1 MVRTYPDFSSYHYQI
16 VRELGRNPGGGRIAY
31 LATDTRTQ
39 QSVAIKQFRFA
50 SVGADWSGYDNCQ
63 REIQIL
69 RELNHPG
76 IPRYLD
82 SFETSDGF
90 CLVQEYKPALSLAET
105 RSFSSEEIKKI
116 AIALLEI
123 LVYLQDRFPPVIH
136 RDIKPE
142 NILVGDLDETGD
154 RSVYLVDF
162 GFARIGNGEVALSSV
177 VKGTLGFMPPEQLF
191 NRQLTE
197 SSDLYGV
204 GASLICLL
212 TGTKSIDIGNLID
225 SNYRI
230 NFQHLVPQL
239 SLPWIAWLETMVQ
252 PNAENRYRN
261 AATALAALHPIYV
274 TRSPSL
280 SFVPTTLEFTAKKL
294 GEKVTQTFTLKNPIP
309 DTVLWGHWE
318 FPTHPNDPFH
328 LPESHP
334 WISITP
340 DRFEANTALCKI
352 TVATSKLMANKRYD
366 RQLVLH
372 TNTADSPRTVR
383 IQVKTAP
390 VPLKTLQPPWTRL
403 SVLLGISFLFAFKF
417 SFLWDTSVSTATSIA
432 RAINH
437 LIPF

>member
-1 MVRTYPDFSSYHYQI
+1 MVTPYPDFSSYHYQV
-16 VRELGRNPGGGRIAY
+16 VRELGRNPAGGRIAY
-31 LATDTRTQ
+31 LATDTRSQ

-50 SVGADWSGYDNCQ
+50 SLGSDWSVYDNCE

-82 SFETSDGF
+82 SFETVDGF
-90 CLVQEYKPALSLAET
+90 CLVQEYKPALSLAQT

-142 NILVGDLDETGD
+142 NILVGEADENGD

-162 GFARIGNGEVALSSV
+162 GFARIGKGEVALSSM

-191 NRQLTE
+191 NRSLTE
-197 SSDLYGV
+197 ASDLYGV

-212 TGTKSIDIGNLID
+212 TGTKSIDIGNLMD

-230 NFQHLVPQL
+230 NFQALVPQL

-261 AATALAALHPIYV
+261 AVEALKALQPIYV
-274 TRSPSL
+274 TRSPSI
-280 SFVPTTLEFTAKKL
+280 SFIPQTIELTAKKI
-294 GEKVTQTFTLKNPIP
+294 GEKVTHVMTLKNPIP
-309 DTVLWGHWE
+309 DTVLSGHWE
-318 FPTHPNDPFH
+318 FSPHPSDPPH
-328 LPESHP
+328 PAESHP
-334 WISITP
+334 WISISP
-340 DRFEANTALCKI
+340 DRFEANQILCKI
-352 TVATSKLMANKRYD
+352 TINTGKLMANKRYD
-366 RQLVLH
+366 RDLILQ
-372 TNTADSPRTVR
+372 TNTSDSPRSIRLT
-383 IQVKTAP
+383 VKTAP
-390 VPLKTLQPPWTRL
+390 VPLKTLNPPLMRL
-403 SVLLGISFLFAFKF
+403 SILLGISFLFAFKF
-417 SFLWDTSVSTATSIA
+417 NFLWNISVQTATSIA
-432 RAINH
+432 R
-437 LIPF
+437 LIDKLISF